1 MKAAD
6 GNVNKMFA
14 NKAIWG
20 NKNKNMGGLKRN
32 GLNGIWREG
41 NSKNGNW
48 SACFIDILFLI

>member
-1 MKAAD
+1 
-6 GNVNKMFA
+6 VNKMFA